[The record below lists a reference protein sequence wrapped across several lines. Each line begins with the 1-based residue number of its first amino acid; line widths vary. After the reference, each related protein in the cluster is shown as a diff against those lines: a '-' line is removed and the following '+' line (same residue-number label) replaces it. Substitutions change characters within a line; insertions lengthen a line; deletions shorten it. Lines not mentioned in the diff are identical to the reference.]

1 MLWVASF
8 PGSPRLRGRGHHDLH
23 VAWSITS
30 LLLNFYRNVS
40 VTLKA
45 SSDTTKL
52 PDPCGPLPTTVPSSS
67 IESANAEVKQVI
79 ETEESS
85 DRRKR
90 GHCEKFSPER
100 RFQIGKYAAKNG
112 VAETMRFYAKKFV
125 LKESSIERRR
135 TPTPYVTDC
144 EVILLWQK
152 VTK

>member
-1 MLWVASF
+1 MAIMICMLLD
-8 PGSPRLRGRGHHDLH
+8 RLLH
-23 VAWSITS
+23 TSS

-40 VTLKA
+40 VTLKV

-90 GHCEKFSPER
+90 GHCEKFSPEQ
-100 RFQIGKYAAKNG
+100 RFQIGKHAAKNG
-112 VAETMRFYAKKFV
+112 VAETMCFYAKKFV
-125 LKESSIERRR
+125 LNESSIERGR
-135 TPTPYVTDC
+135 TPTPERFIQSEVTSQPTITPD
-144 EVILLWQK
+144 L
-152 VTK
+152 TTATANRSR